1 MNCNELRTQL
11 DDYARGTLDPAR
23 SRALE
28 AHLEQCPSCAAYL
41 ERLEPPLSEQAT
53 LPPTVAPVQDLWPGV
68 QARLAPRRGLRR
80 RVSLPNWALAAA
92 AIVLIA
98 ISSGVTALV
107 LGGRPTPAPVA
118 RAETL
123 TPLEGQ
129 YASAAAELGAELE
142 RVRTRLAPATV
153 QVIERNLAVI
163 DSALAETRR
172 ALAKDPNNAALE
184 RLVIAA
190 WQQKMDFLRRATALS
205 TES

>member
-1 MNCNELRTQL
+1 MNCNELRAQL
-11 DDYARGTLDPAR
+11 DAYARGTLDPAR

-41 ERLEPPLSEQAT
+41 ERLEPPVSEQAT
-53 LPPTVAPVQDLWPGV
+53 LSLSVAPVQDLWPGI
-68 QARLAPRRGLRR
+68 QTRLAPRRGLWR

-98 ISSGVTALV
+98 VSSGVTALV
-107 LGGRPTPAPVA
+107 LGGRATTTAVA
-118 RAETL
+118 SETL

-129 YASAAAELGAELE
+129 YASAAAELGAELD

-153 QVIERNLAVI
+153 RVIERNLAVI

>member
-1 MNCNELRTQL
+1 MNCNELRTQF
-11 DDYARGTLDPAR
+11 DAYVGGTLDPAR

-28 AHLEQCPSCAAYL
+28 VHLEECPSCAAYL
-41 ERLEPPLSEQAT
+41 ERHEPPVAEQAT
-53 LPPTVAPVQDLWPGV
+53 LSLSVAPAQDLWPGI
-68 QARLAPRRGLRR
+68 QTRLAPRRGLWR

-98 ISSGVTALV
+98 VSSGVTALV
-107 LGGRPTPAPVA
+107 LSGRPPATAVA
-118 RAETL
+118 RSETL

-129 YASAAAELGAELE
+129 YASAAAELGAELD